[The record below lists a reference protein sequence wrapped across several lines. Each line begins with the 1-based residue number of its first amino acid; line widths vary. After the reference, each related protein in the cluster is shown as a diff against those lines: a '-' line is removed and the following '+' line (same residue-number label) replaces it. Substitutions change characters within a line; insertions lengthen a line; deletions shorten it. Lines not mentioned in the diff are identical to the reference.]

1 MFSSYYYNQFLINF
15 DSEYKIATV
24 LLVKFAATEFI
35 LSFEL
40 KFGRV
45 GLNIPLV
52 STFPIFSEAAFGAEN
67 LCILCRKLMQFVN
80 FVPNFCCFAG
90 ISFKIL
96 FWLKKIFLEIYCD
109 PARAQIWENNTF
121 NFFTFLFPL
130 PVPSK
135 KMVVICA
142 RAKYKFDQ
150 SGVSGKSTLLRAL
163 ERRPQKKYYSQVLW
177 FSLTQEQEPKGL
189 FMQ

>member
-67 LCILCRKLMQFVN
+67 LRILCRKLMQFVN
-80 FVPNFCCFAG
+80 IFQKFLLFCGNIFQNF
-90 ISFKIL
+90 ISTENKPFLRFIVIQQEHRFEKIIL
-96 FWLKKIFLEIYCD
+96 
-109 PARAQIWENNTF
+109 F
-121 NFFTFLFPL
+121 NFFHFPL
-130 PVPSK
+130 PFA
-135 KMVVICA
+135 CA
-142 RAKYKFDQ
+142 K
-150 SGVSGKSTLLRAL
+150 
-163 ERRPQKKYYSQVLW
+163 
-177 FSLTQEQEPKGL
+177 
-189 FMQ
+189 

>member
-1 MFSSYYYNQFLINF
+1 MLSLYYYNQFLINF

-45 GLNIPLV
+45 GLNIPLL
-52 STFPIFSEAAFGAEN
+52 STSPIFSEAAFGAEN
-67 LCILCRKLMQFVN
+67 LRILCRKLMQFVN

-96 FWLKKIFLEIYCD
+96 FQLKKKTFLEIYCD
-109 PARAQIWENNTF
+109 PAKAQI
-121 NFFTFLFPL
+121 
-130 PVPSK
+130 
-135 KMVVICA
+135 
-142 RAKYKFDQ
+142 
-150 SGVSGKSTLLRAL
+150 
-163 ERRPQKKYYSQVLW
+163 
-177 FSLTQEQEPKGL
+177 
-189 FMQ
+189 

>member
-90 ISFKIL
+90 ISFKVL
-96 FWLKKIFLEIYCD
+96 FRLKKSFLRFIVIQQEHRFEKI
-109 PARAQIWENNTF
+109 ILINSF
-121 NFFTFLFPL
+121 HFPL
-130 PVPSK
+130 PFA
-135 KMVVICA
+135 CA
-142 RAKYKFDQ
+142 K
-150 SGVSGKSTLLRAL
+150 
-163 ERRPQKKYYSQVLW
+163 
-177 FSLTQEQEPKGL
+177 
-189 FMQ
+189 